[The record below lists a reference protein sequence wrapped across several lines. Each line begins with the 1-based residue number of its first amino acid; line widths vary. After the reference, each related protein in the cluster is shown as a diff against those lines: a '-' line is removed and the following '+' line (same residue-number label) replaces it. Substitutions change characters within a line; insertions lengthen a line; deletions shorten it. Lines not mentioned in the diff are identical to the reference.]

1 MYKKIKTL
9 HTWTCSFVKGLIP
22 AYPNKF
28 LYIRLNS
35 ILFVCNRIIRLIFG
49 IRFLIKGIFFLKIRI
64 PFIRIR
70 IPILNIRIRL

>member
-1 MYKKIKTL
+1 MYKKIKPTYL
-9 HTWTCSFVKGLIP
+9 DMFLCKGIP

-28 LYIRLNS
+28 LYIWLDS

-64 PFIRIR
+64 PFKRIG
-70 IPILNIRIRL
+70 IPILHIHIRL